1 MSAAKETPKEV
12 ATRLAA
18 TATTRGVRFPKVW
31 DQKQILQQCF
41 SVLSKIQDC
50 EFKLSMLRSCVY
62 TLQFWR
68 RFIPPHTIDFKSVVL
83 FKEEGIFDEE
93 GAINNLIET
102 YGQEKEVV
110 KIEEGGKKKRKAKE
124 SDEGP
129 ADGETETVKKVKA
142 IETVLVRKIRIT
154 LQRII

>member
-1 MSAAKETPKEV
+1 M
-12 ATRLAA
+12 
-18 TATTRGVRFPKVW
+18 
-31 DQKQILQQCF
+31 
-41 SVLSKIQDC
+41 
-50 EFKLSMLRSCVY
+50 
-62 TLQFWR
+62 
-68 RFIPPHTIDFKSVVL
+68 L
-83 FKEEGIFDEE
+83 FKEDGIFDEE

-110 KIEEGGKKKRKAKE
+110 KIEEGGKKKRKADTKG

-154 LQRII
+154 LKKIT

>member
-1 MSAAKETPKEV
+1 M
-12 ATRLAA
+12 
-18 TATTRGVRFPKVW
+18 
-31 DQKQILQQCF
+31 
-41 SVLSKIQDC
+41 
-50 EFKLSMLRSCVY
+50 
-62 TLQFWR
+62 
-68 RFIPPHTIDFKSVVL
+68 L
-83 FKEEGIFDEE
+83 FKEDGIFDEE

-154 LQRII
+154 LKKII